1 MSGLPIDIGEALLI
15 ILVVYLLE
23 FVMGRWTGK
32 GKE

>member
-1 MSGLPIDIGEALLI
+1 MSIDLGEILTI
-15 ILVVYLLE
+15 ILVVYLIG